1 MDGLFQDLR
10 GGFRMLLRT
19 PLLSAAAVLTIGLGV
34 GGVTFAFSVLYGALL
49 RPIPVHAPDRLV
61 SVFSTRLEDNVDRMD
76 VDLHDYLEFRRDQT
90 TFDGLAAGYSG
101 TVNLAGEEGPP
112 ERYQGTFVT
121 VGMLSM
127 LGPQPLH
134 GRTFREGD
142 DTPGTPPVVVLG
154 YDAWRTRYAED
165 PAVIGRSARV
175 NGETATIVGVMP
187 EGFRFP
193 FNQDLWVPLRDDPA
207 TTPRGGRVLQLFGHL
222 RQGVTAEAAT
232 AELDAIAQRI
242 AAREPDTNRGVGA
255 RVISFQEANNP
266 PQIVLMLTMMM
277 VMVAGV
283 LLVACANVT
292 NVLMARAVARDR
304 EVAIRSAMGAQRWQ
318 VVRQLL
324 AEAVAL
330 GAVGGLV
337 GVAVAYMA
345 LRVFNG
351 AVPEDGRPYWIV
363 FSLDTPALLFTMGIT
378 LVAAVAAG
386 TAPALRAS
394 GASVGTIL
402 RDESRGS
409 SGLRMGRLS
418 SLLVTAELAVSC
430 GLMISAGL
438 LVRALVD
445 LNRVE
450 LGIDAE
456 GVMTARLGLFETD
469 YPDAEA
475 RNAFY
480 GQLVERLAA
489 EPSIRDAALTS
500 SLPAA
505 GGGRWSFEVDGEAYA
520 AEADLPGARGT
531 VVSHGFF
538 DTFGVR
544 ILEGRDFSRAESERD
559 GDPVIIVNQA
569 FADRYLGGRA
579 LGRQIRLNGNA
590 EGPWLQVIG
599 VVADVHEGVGAFGGT
614 ETLREGLYAPLST
627 QDLRFMSVVVRGAG
641 PPSAVAPTI
650 RDVVSG
656 LDPNL
661 PLYWVQPMR
670 EVLDNTT
677 LFHRIFSTMF
687 AIFGGTALFLAAVGL
702 YGVIDFSVSARVRE
716 MGVRMALG
724 AEGSDVLRLVM
735 GRVLVQ
741 LGVGVALGLGLGAL
755 LSVPLASILYGMKS
769 WDALVYAV
777 IVGTLVVTGIA
788 AALGPALRA
797 VRVDPVVALTAS

>member
-1 MDGLFQDLR
+1 MDGLVQDLK
-10 GGFRMLLRT
+10 GGFRMLVRT
-19 PLLSAAAVLTIGLGV
+19 PLLSTAAVLTIGLGV

-49 RPIPVHAPDRLV
+49 RPLPVHAPDRLV
-61 SVFSTRLEDNVDRMD
+61 SVFSTRPADDVDRML
-76 VDLHDYLEFRRDQT
+76 VDLHDYLEMRRDQT
-90 TFDGLAAGYSG
+90 SLEALAAGYTG
-101 TVNLAGEEGPP
+101 TVNLAGDEGPP

-127 LGPQPLH
+127 LGTPPLH

-154 YDAWRTRYAED
+154 HDAWRARYGAD
-165 PAVIGRSARV
+165 PAVLGRSVRI

-207 TTPRGGRVLQLFGHL
+207 TTARRARLLQVFGYL
-222 RQGVTAEAAT
+222 REGVTQESAT
-232 AELDAIAQRI
+232 AELDAFAQRI
-242 AAREPDTNRGVGA
+242 AAREPETNRGIGA
-255 RVISFQEANNP
+255 RVMSFQEANNP

-277 VMVAGV
+277 VMVTGV

-324 AEAVAL
+324 AEALAL

-337 GVAVAYMA
+337 GVAVAYMS
-345 LRVFNG
+345 LRVFN
-351 AVPEDGRPYWIV
+351 ASVPDDRPYWIV
-363 FSLDTPALLFTMGIT
+363 FSLDAPALFFTMAVT

-394 GASVGTIL
+394 GGGVGTIL

-409 SGLRMGRLS
+409 SGLRMGRLT

-450 LGIDAE
+450 LGIEAE
-456 GVMTARLGLFETD
+456 AVMTARLGLFETD
-469 YPDAEA
+469 YPDADA

-480 GQLVERLAA
+480 GQLVERLTA
-489 EPSIRDAALTS
+489 EPGIRNAALTS

-505 GGGRWSFEVDGEAYA
+505 GGPRWSFEVEGEAYA
-520 AEADLPGARGT
+520 AESDLPGARGS

-538 DTFGVR
+538 ETFGVQV
-544 ILEGRDFSRAESERD
+544 LEGRDFSRAESERD
-559 GDPVIIVNQA
+559 GDPVVIVNQA
-569 FADRYLGGRA
+569 FADRYLGSRA
-579 LGRQIRLNGNA
+579 LGRHLRLDGNA
-590 EGPWLQVIG
+590 DGPWLQVVG
-599 VVADVHEGVGAFGGT
+599 VVSDVHEGVGAFGGT
-614 ETLREGLYAPLST
+614 ETLREGMYVPLARR
-627 QDLRFMSVVVRGAG
+627 DLSFMSIAAIGSGA
-641 PPSAVAPTI
+641 PSAIAPAI
-650 RDVVSG
+650 REVVSG

-670 EVLDNTT
+670 EVLENAT

-687 AIFGGTALFLAAVGL
+687 AIFGSTALFLAAVGL

-724 AEGSDVLRLVM
+724 AEAADVLRLVM
-735 GRVLVQ
+735 GRVFVQ
-741 LGVGVALGLGLGAL
+741 LAVGVALGLGLGAL

-769 WDALVYAV
+769 WDVAVYTV
-777 IVGTLVVTGIA
+777 IVCTLVLTGVA